1 MSLTNKWYDILNILL
16 LKRRVTLNE
25 LSKLT
30 KSSSQTLK
38 KNIELLNGQLS
49 KIAEIKQDKNSVE
62 LTITNFYEFQR
73 IMSGSLKLNTDFNSV
88 GKRTAYMLEKM
99 IQQEGFILIDD
110 LAENLQVS
118 RSTVNNDIKG
128 MKESLV
134 SFDVELKGIPNKG
147 IQLIGEEQTLR
158 LILSKYVYDYY
169 RNHYP
174 LKEDTL
180 EWVAQLSKYY
190 KLDQVTVELLKKNIA
205 ISMSRIIEKKLML
218 RSIDYYNNFEYETP
232 LLQEFMF
239 HLETEYRLTLGKYD
253 QDFISFPINTR
264 TTAMV
269 ADKNMCGYEQEVRI
283 LFDAMMKGIQ
293 SNFVTD
299 FNENALFDVLKH
311 HLLFMMNRILF
322 HVDLFDLFMDEIQL
336 KYPFSY
342 ELAKVA
348 IHVIEEELMVT
359 VSTIEVSY
367 LAIYFELVLNKKQE
381 SKVERKVAIVCSAG
395 RGTAT
400 LIHRQLKEALG
411 KDIKIS
417 QFSETDYQELDEADY
432 LAIFS
437 TIPLSAIAG
446 VPIIQITNL
455 FDNQLL
461 LQEWKSIGLQ
471 SILTTNTVDFS
482 FQVLD
487 LEKSYIENVS
497 TMIEELI
504 NEKKLATDFMDL
516 WQAREQLQS
525 TIFDQGIGFPHTVNK
540 GANQIVFRI
549 GVFKQKKSEKNQ
561 YVQLVFLVGI
571 PELINPNTEKVLLEI
586 YDLVFTIGAN
596 KDYIQEISKFESQQ
610 QMLDFINRE
619 EIL

>member
-1 MSLTNKWYDILNILL
+1 
-16 LKRRVTLNE
+16 
-25 LSKLT
+25 
-30 KSSSQTLK
+30 
-38 KNIELLNGQLS
+38 
-49 KIAEIKQDKNSVE
+49 
-62 LTITNFYEFQR
+62 
-73 IMSGSLKLNTDFNSV
+73 
-88 GKRTAYMLEKM
+88 
-99 IQQEGFILIDD
+99 
-110 LAENLQVS
+110 
-118 RSTVNNDIKG
+118 
-128 MKESLV
+128 
-134 SFDVELKGIPNKG
+134 
-147 IQLIGEEQTLR
+147 
-158 LILSKYVYDYY
+158 
-169 RNHYP
+169 
-174 LKEDTL
+174 
-180 EWVAQLSKYY
+180 
-190 KLDQVTVELLKKNIA
+190 
-205 ISMSRIIEKKLML
+205 ML

-497 TMIEELI
+497 TMIEE
-504 NEKKLATDFMDL
+504 
-516 WQAREQLQS
+516 
-525 TIFDQGIGFPHTVNK
+525 
-540 GANQIVFRI
+540 
-549 GVFKQKKSEKNQ
+549 
-561 YVQLVFLVGI
+561 
-571 PELINPNTEKVLLEI
+571 
-586 YDLVFTIGAN
+586 
-596 KDYIQEISKFESQQ
+596 
-610 QMLDFINRE
+610 
-619 EIL
+619 